1 MTHNITSQLIWLVW
15 FYGTEISSNPGHNS
29 APQLCLFSLRKIQQG
44 LFIYLFI
51 LQEQCVSFK
60 EKKTKLHL

>member
-29 APQLCLFSLRKIQQG
+29 ALQLCLFSLQQS
-44 LFIYLFI
+44 LFISFIYLFI
-51 LQEQCVSFK
+51 
-60 EKKTKLHL
+60 